1 MLSDPFLDWN
11 QEAQE
16 DWLTSGGSQGG
27 LNDECFLNGVF
38 QAKPFWE
45 EADISRHS
53 WFVPMGH
60 WWKDPKAGLK
70 VRITVVIVE
79 ETFSCSS
86 LAEAGLG
93 NDLELLLR
101 QV

>member
-16 DWLTSGGSQGG
+16 DWLTSGASRRG

-38 QAKPFWE
+38 QAKPFRE

-53 WFVPMGH
+53 WFVPMGP
-60 WWKDPKAGLK
+60 WWMYPKVVLK
-70 VRITVVIVE
+70 VRITVGIV
-79 ETFSCSS
+79 
-86 LAEAGLG
+86 
-93 NDLELLLR
+93 
-101 QV
+101 